1 MSQTEQRQA
10 MQGGAHKP
18 SGRLAGRRILVTGAG
33 SGIGKRTAEVF
44 AEEGAKL
51 ALIDLT
57 EASLR
62 DIAAKTGG
70 LALAL
75 DITDEAAMQRTAEAA
90 AQAMGGIDGVVNAAG
105 IGLGGKILDMDVATY
120 RRVIDVN
127 LTGTYIVI
135 RACLKWL
142 REAKSATVVNLA
154 SATGLLP
161 NNPGL
166 SAYAASKGAV
176 VNVTRALAAEFAPT
190 IRVNSVCPGLVAT
203 PMTRGGTR
211 GDVNRYALRRVTD
224 PLEIAQV
231 ILFLTGDASS
241 FMTGT
246 AIAADGGRS
255 YH

>member
-1 MSQTEQRQA
+1 MSRTTREA
-10 MQGGAHKP
+10 MSWDDHRP
-18 SGRLAGRRILVTGAG
+18 SARLEGRRILVTGAA
-33 SGIGKRTAEVF
+33 SGIGKRTAEIF

-51 ALIDLT
+51 ALVDLT
-57 EASLR
+57 ADSLR
-62 DIAAKTGG
+62 EVAATTGG
-70 LALAL
+70 TPLAV
-75 DITDEAAMQRTAEAA
+75 DITDEPAVERAA
-90 AQAMGGIDGVVNAAG
+90 ATAAKAMGGIDGIVNAAG

-135 RACLKWL
+135 RACLARL
-142 REAKSATVVNLA
+142 REAKTATVVNLA

-161 NNPGL
+161 NVPGL
-166 SAYAASKGAV
+166 SAYAASKGGVA
-176 VNVTRALAAEFAPT
+176 NVTRALAAEFAPS

-203 PMTRGGTR
+203 PMTKDGWR
-211 GDVNRYALRRVTD
+211 GDVNRYALRRVTS

-246 AIAADGGRS
+246 AIAADGGRTF
-255 YH
+255 H